1 MYGCSL
7 ANLRFLLDQNRPKWG
22 WSAGAQNISFSKE
35 IGKQTT
41 CVSFPFDF
49 FDFGLGWPLVAGL
62 AGLAGSA
69 GLAGLAG
76 LTIYKT
82 HMCIMGA
89 ICIRAVVR
97 SMYNKTLTTHYRNL

>member
-1 MYGCSL
+1 MVG
-7 ANLRFLLDQNRPKWG
+7 
-22 WSAGAQNISFSKE
+22 
-35 IGKQTT
+35 
-41 CVSFPFDF
+41 
-49 FDFGLGWPLVAGL
+49 GL

-97 SMYNKTLTTHYRNL
+97 SMYIHVHML